1 MDGSE
6 FILTLQ
12 KLGLD
17 TDSIKKKKSFFHAA
31 MSNSVEL
38 KKNSKLKKGMIR
50 DCVYFIFFNDIIQ
63 KIGKVGGGNRCLYKR
78 ILDYRSND
86 PTGKAIKEAISKNI
100 FVNIIAL
107 EFKFEKQIEFG
118 IEIEGV
124 ARGPM
129 LEKEL
134 IKTAAKIGMH
144 LPLNKNKG

>member
-38 KKNSKLKKGMIR
+38 EKNSKLKKGMIR

-100 FVNIIAL
+100 FVNIITL

-118 IEIEGV
+118 
-124 ARGPM
+124 
-129 LEKEL
+129 L
-134 IKTAAKIGMH
+134 
-144 LPLNKNKG
+144 